1 MNKEGEKRIINRH
14 YIGVVREVNDYLKY
28 EEVDIPQEDILIGEI
43 EAMKENDNRTL
54 LDVQQRFTIAYPREC
69 IHADGWSIL
78 SPDGYY
84 NYLYPHS
91 YRDAYVNGA
100 GYPIILTY
108 DEYIKKIQE
117 KEMSIRNGY
126 LQSEEM
132 KNSLALVRNIS
143 EEQYNKVIADLES
156 KISKEV
162 KDYITGLRKGFNY
175 KRFVY
180 AHNYKTKLRELSND
194 KSVRMFSTD
203 KTGWKNFEYK
213 VNDDITIYIKTN
225 FGYGSASY
233 FFCNVQYK
241 DINILPYSWT
251 VKYYYV
257 EMMDFIRYTRRYLPE
272 RESWSEVFDF
282 TVLTANMAKHEPEK
296 FIKEWIVN
304 EVEEMTRGMRLYMS
318 STNEALEKFLNI
330 ENKSNSLVLNDI
342 TEYTFKN
349 VIRNVNN
356 TDKEEYKA
364 LPHEKVMAFKAEK
377 ITGSLLLLDNL
388 RKLTGISSVIIPY
401 ITEIEQMNIKLQP
414 EIERHMNNIFTDIK
428 QLNIKL
434 DEVVNALK
442 ALKMLLDEHK
452 KKIELI
458 QKQINGER
466 ENEKRIDETEAVSLY
481 EKEHPEYVDLKNR
494 INSMTERKNNFEM
507 DIKRR
512 IKFLEILAKCQK
524 RIDKYIQAA

>member
-1 MNKEGEKRIINRH
+1 
-14 YIGVVREVNDYLKY
+14 
-28 EEVDIPQEDILIGEI
+28 
-43 EAMKENDNRTL
+43 
-54 LDVQQRFTIAYPREC
+54 
-69 IHADGWSIL
+69 
-78 SPDGYY
+78 
-84 NYLYPHS
+84 
-91 YRDAYVNGA
+91 
-100 GYPIILTY
+100 
-108 DEYIKKIQE
+108 
-117 KEMSIRNGY
+117 
-126 LQSEEM
+126 
-132 KNSLALVRNIS
+132 
-143 EEQYNKVIADLES
+143 
-156 KISKEV
+156 
-162 KDYITGLRKGFNY
+162 
-175 KRFVY
+175 
-180 AHNYKTKLRELSND
+180 
-194 KSVRMFSTD
+194 MFSTD

-304 EVEEMTRGMRLYMS
+304 EVEEMMRGMRLYMS